1 MHYYYIKYA
10 RYKNGPSK
18 NHFYGKNDLGITE
31 TLLVPKFICL
41 TLFVAH
47 IYDNAP
53 AKHD

>member
-1 MHYYYIKYA
+1 MAQAKIT
-10 RYKNGPSK
+10 STE
-18 NHFYGKNDLGITE
+18 KNDLGITE